1 MQVGTAVW
9 GKTAYTGTPWKRRLP
24 GIPIAAV
31 MKKSLGAAARGR
43 ALLPRPPQKLT
54 RHRWDQQLHLS
65 TTAITSVTGSS
76 EGTTRPSHASS
87 GRKAVASV
95 ARGAGMHTEM
105 KSFGKLAE
113 PFCASTCNV
122 VGDVTS
128 EMHAGFPTLSP
139 CRKES
144 PPLPIGLGRA
154 AIQHLQAL
162 LRILKVL
169 VVQDVTKLCSASS
182 G

>member
-1 MQVGTAVW
+1 MQAGTAGW
-9 GKTAYTGTPWKRRLP
+9 GKTAYTGTPKRRLL

-31 MKKSLGAAARGR
+31 MKKNLGAAARGR

-54 RHRWDQQLHLS
+54 RHPWDQQLHLS

-76 EGTTRPSHASS
+76 EGMTRPSHACS

-95 ARGAGMHTEM
+95 ARGAGMHTAM
-105 KSFGKLAE
+105 KSFGKRAE

-128 EMHAGFPTLSP
+128 EMRAGFHTLSTCP
-139 CRKES
+139 MES
-144 PPLPIGLGRA
+144 PLPVGVGRA

-169 VVQDVTKLCSASS
+169 VVQDATKL
-182 G
+182 